1 VTEKSGDPKVK
12 PVGVPIHLERPQQV
26 ELLLNLSDLAGVV
39 VCCMTNCEVL
49 GKGGGR
55 RLGGSGGA
63 FTLIELLVVIA
74 IIAILAGM
82 LLPALSGAK
91 GAAQRISCL
100 NAEKQLGTSAAL
112 YATDHRGEYPAR
124 TIVDRWPEKLRVYYQ
139 TTNLLKCPV
148 DRRDGKG
155 QPETGDHSGKNADS
169 AARTYILNGFNDY
182 WLDVLKETE
191 AGNEGNFMSRIVGTA
206 MKDSNIPQPSETVL
220 FGEKFYPSPHFYM
233 DVLEPGVSASGET
246 GGNQETQLNQ
256 SLHGKAANTRGAGG
270 SNYSMSDGSSR
281 FVKFGGTFAPEN
293 LWATTANWR
302 TNTLGY

>member
-1 VTEKSGDPKVK
+1 MPG
-12 PVGVPIHLERPQQV
+12 
-26 ELLLNLSDLAGVV
+26 
-39 VCCMTNCEVL
+39 MTNCEVV
-49 GKGGGR
+49 GKGGGQR
-55 RLGGSGGA
+55 MGRPGRG

-91 GAAQRISCL
+91 AAAQRISCL

-112 YATDHRGEYPAR
+112 YSTDHRGEFPAR

-169 AARTYILNGFNDY
+169 ASRTYILNGFNDY
-182 WLDVLKETE
+182 WLDVLKD
-191 AGNEGNFMSRIVGTA
+191 AGNEGNFMSRILGTA
-206 MKDSNIPQPSETVL
+206 MKDINISQPSETVL

-233 DVLEPGVSASGET
+233 DVLEPGVSATGEV
-246 GGNQETQLNQ
+246 GGNQDTQLNQ

-293 LWATTANWR
+293 LWATTGSWR